1 MSNSKDAVR
10 KILDAVKADKRTSL
24 TAPEG
29 KLVCDAYGI
38 PVPKEG
44 VAKSAAEA
52 AKIATDMGFPV
63 VMKIVSPD
71 ILHKTEAGGVMV
83 GVKTAADAEKN
94 YATILANAKKYKADA
109 KIEGIQV
116 QQMLLGGQE
125 VIIGAVTDGSFGKL
139 VAFGLGGVLVEVL
152 KDITFRLAPATKE
165 DALSMLDGIQAHEML
180 KGVRGSDPANRD
192 AIADIIVNVSKLIT
206 DFPEIAE
213 MDLNPVFATKSN
225 AIAADVRIV
234 VDFEPKPPRP
244 RPNHD
249 DIVRQMNRIMKPKSV
264 AVIGASAENGK
275 IGNSVM
281 KNLINGGYKGEIY
294 PIHPKADEIM
304 GKKVYKSVKDVPGE
318 VDIAVFAIPA
328 NFVAGALIECGE
340 KKVVGA
346 ILIPSGYAETGN
358 IKGQEEI
365 QAIGQKYGIRL
376 MGPNIYGFYYTHA
389 NLCATFCTAYDVKGS
404 AALSS
409 QSGGIGMAIIGF
421 SRSAKMG
428 VSAIVGLGNKSD
440 IDEDDLLTFFEQDD
454 NTQII
459 AQHCEDLKDGRAFAE
474 VAKRVSKKKPIVVLK
489 AGRTSAGAKAA
500 SSHTGALAG
509 NDKIYEDVFNQSGVI
524 RARSLRDML
533 EFARGIPVLP
543 TPKGENVV
551 IITGAGGSG
560 VLLSDACIDNNLQAD
575 DDPAGSRCGVPQ
587 VHPAVRRGRQP
598 GRHHRRRAADH
609 LRQHRQARARRPAH
623 PFADPRLL
631 AHHRDAADGVCEEHG
646 RGEERD
652 EGQGHREAD
661 RGLAGRRHRGRGS
674 RRLSLPERHRRLRL
688 LDRNSGRGA
697 RREVQ
702 VGARRGPAVSVNSS
716 HSGMRASR
724 GPGMRIPGSRCARTG
739 MHGNQARF
747 AFQPSRCHRP
757 IQRRGDGEAG
767 AGRQRIDHEILK
779 SGMPARRPEL
789 QNLDHAD
796 HHDGDRCR
804 EQPVPRIGQAEASPT
819 RTKASACSPS
829 WPRSECGRKRGGPSV
844 AKVTAAARSQAMILR
859 MMVIATG

>member
-1 MSNSKDAVR
+1 MSNPKDAVR
-10 KILDAVKADKRTSL
+10 KIIDAVKADKRTSL

-38 PVPKEG
+38 PVPREG

-52 AKIATDMGFPV
+52 AKLATDMGFPV

-94 YATILANAKKYKADA
+94 YETIFANAKKYKADA
-109 KIEGIQV
+109 RIEGIQV

-152 KDITFRLAPATKE
+152 KDITFRMAPATKQ

-180 KGVRGSDPANRD
+180 KGVRGSDPVNRD
-192 AIADIIVNVSKLIT
+192 AIADIIVNVSRLVT

-225 AIAADVRIV
+225 ATAADVRIV
-234 VDFEPKPPRP
+234 VDFAPKPPRP

-264 AVIGASAENGK
+264 AVIGASSENGK

-281 KNLINGGYKGEIY
+281 KNLINGGYKGDIY
-294 PIHPKADEIM
+294 PIHPKADEIL
-304 GKKVYKSVKDVPGE
+304 GKKVYKSVKDIPGE

-328 NFVAGALIECGE
+328 SLVAGALTECGE

-358 IKGQEEI
+358 MKGQEEI

-454 NTQII
+454 NTRII

-560 VLLSDACIDNNLQAD
+560 VLLSDACIDNKLSLMTIPPDLDAAFRKFIPPFGAAGNPVDITGGEPPITYVNTVKLGLE
-575 DDPAGSRCGVPQ
+575 DPRIHSLILGYWHTIVTPPMVFARNMVEIKNAMKAKGIEKPIVASLAGDIEVEE
-587 VHPAVRRGRQP
+587 
-598 GRHHRRRAADH
+598 AADY
-609 LRQHRQARARRPAH
+609 LYQNGIVAYAYSTEIPVAVLG
-623 PFADPRLL
+623 AKYKW
-631 AHHRDAADGVCEEHG
+631 A
-646 RGEERD
+646 
-652 EGQGHREAD
+652 
-661 RGLAGRRHRGRGS
+661 
-674 RRLSLPERHRRLRL
+674 
-688 LDRNSGRGA
+688 RGA
-697 RREVQ
+697 
-702 VGARRGPAVSVNSS
+702 G
-716 HSGMRASR
+716 
-724 GPGMRIPGSRCARTG
+724 
-739 MHGNQARF
+739 
-747 AFQPSRCHRP
+747 
-757 IQRRGDGEAG
+757 
-767 AGRQRIDHEILK
+767 L
-779 SGMPARRPEL
+779 L
-789 QNLDHAD
+789 
-796 HHDGDRCR
+796 
-804 EQPVPRIGQAEASPT
+804 
-819 RTKASACSPS
+819 
-829 WPRSECGRKRGGPSV
+829 
-844 AKVTAAARSQAMILR
+844 
-859 MMVIATG
+859 

>member
-1 MSNSKDAVR
+1 MSHSQSFAKDAVR

-44 VAKSAAEA
+44 VATSAAEA

-83 GVKTAADAEKN
+83 GVKTAADVETN
-94 YATILANAKKYKADA
+94 YAAILANAKKYKSDA

-152 KDITFRLAPATKE
+152 KDITFRLAPATKQ

-192 AIADIIVNVSKLIT
+192 AIADIIVNVSQLIT
-206 DFPEIAE
+206 DFPEISE
-213 MDLNPVFATKSN
+213 MDLNPVFATKAD

-234 VDFEPKPPRP
+234 VDFAPPAPRP

-249 DIVRQMNRIMKPKSV
+249 DIVRQMNRIMKPQAV
-264 AVIGASAENGK
+264 AVIGASAESGK

-281 KNLINGGYKGEIY
+281 KNLINGGYQGEIY
-294 PIHPKADEIM
+294 PIHPKAEEIM
-304 GKKVYKSVKDVPGE
+304 GKKVYKSVKDVPGDI
-318 VDIAVFAIPA
+318 DIAVFAIPA
-328 NFVAGALIECGE
+328 NFVAPALIECGE
-340 KKVVGA
+340 KKIVGA

-358 IKGQEEI
+358 VKGQEEI

-376 MGPNIYGFYYTHA
+376 MGPNIYGFYYTPA

-560 VLLSDACIDNNLQAD
+560 VLLSDACIDNKLSLMTIPPDLDAAFRKFIPPFGAAGNPVDITGGEPPITYVNTVKLGLE
-575 DDPAGSRCGVPQ
+575 DPRIHALILGYWHTIVTPPMVFARNMVEVKNEMKAKGIEKPIVASLAGDIEVEE
-587 VHPAVRRGRQP
+587 
-598 GRHHRRRAADH
+598 AADY
-609 LRQHRQARARRPAH
+609 LYQNGIVAYAYSTEIPVAVLG
-623 PFADPRLL
+623 AKYKW
-631 AHHRDAADGVCEEHG
+631 A
-646 RGEERD
+646 
-652 EGQGHREAD
+652 
-661 RGLAGRRHRGRGS
+661 
-674 RRLSLPERHRRLRL
+674 
-688 LDRNSGRGA
+688 RGA
-697 RREVQ
+697 
-702 VGARRGPAVSVNSS
+702 G
-716 HSGMRASR
+716 
-724 GPGMRIPGSRCARTG
+724 
-739 MHGNQARF
+739 
-747 AFQPSRCHRP
+747 
-757 IQRRGDGEAG
+757 
-767 AGRQRIDHEILK
+767 L
-779 SGMPARRPEL
+779 L
-789 QNLDHAD
+789 
-796 HHDGDRCR
+796 
-804 EQPVPRIGQAEASPT
+804 
-819 RTKASACSPS
+819 
-829 WPRSECGRKRGGPSV
+829 
-844 AKVTAAARSQAMILR
+844 
-859 MMVIATG
+859 

>member
-52 AKIATDMGFPV
+52 AKIATGMGFPV

-71 ILHKTEAGGVMV
+71 ILHKTEAGGVVV
-83 GVKTAADAEKN
+83 GVKTAAEAEKN
-94 YATILANAKKYKADA
+94 YDIILANAKKYKADA

-116 QQMLLGGQE
+116 QQMLTGGQE
-125 VIIGAVTDGSFGKL
+125 VIVGAVTDGSFGKL

-152 KDITFRLAPATKE
+152 KDITFRLAPASKE
-165 DALSMLDGIQAHEML
+165 DALSMLDGIQAAEML
-180 KGVRGSDPANRD
+180 KGVRGSDPANRE
-192 AIADIIVNVSKLIT
+192 AIATIIVNVSKLIT
-206 DFPEIAE
+206 DFPEITE
-213 MDLNPVFATKSN
+213 MDLNPVFATRDA

-234 VDFEPKPPRP
+234 VDFAPKPPRP

-249 DIVRQMNRIMKPKSV
+249 DIVRQMNRIMKPKAV
-264 AVIGASAENGK
+264 AVIGASAETGK

-294 PIHPKADEIM
+294 PIHPKAEEIM
-304 GKKVYKSVKDVPGE
+304 GKKVFKSVKDIPGE

-328 NFVAGALIECGE
+328 SLVAGALIECGE

-358 IKGQEEI
+358 VKGQEEI

-376 MGPNIYGFYYTHA
+376 MGPNIYGFYYTPA
-389 NLCATFCTAYDVKGS
+389 NLCATFCTAYDVKGG

-454 NTQII
+454 NTKII

-533 EFARGIPVLP
+533 DFARGIPILP

-560 VLLSDACIDNNLQAD
+560 VLLSDACIDNNLKLMVIPPDLDAAFRKFIPPFGAAGNPVD
-575 DDPAGSRCGVPQ
+575 ITGGEPPITYVNTVKLELEDPRIHSLILGYWHTIVTPPMVFARNMVEVKNAMKAKGIEKPMVASLAGDIEVEE
-587 VHPAVRRGRQP
+587 
-598 GRHHRRRAADH
+598 AADY
-609 LRQHRQARARRPAH
+609 LYQNGIVAYAYSTEIPVAVLG
-623 PFADPRLL
+623 AKYKW
-631 AHHRDAADGVCEEHG
+631 A
-646 RGEERD
+646 
-652 EGQGHREAD
+652 
-661 RGLAGRRHRGRGS
+661 
-674 RRLSLPERHRRLRL
+674 
-688 LDRNSGRGA
+688 RGA
-697 RREVQ
+697 
-702 VGARRGPAVSVNSS
+702 G
-716 HSGMRASR
+716 
-724 GPGMRIPGSRCARTG
+724 
-739 MHGNQARF
+739 
-747 AFQPSRCHRP
+747 
-757 IQRRGDGEAG
+757 
-767 AGRQRIDHEILK
+767 L
-779 SGMPARRPEL
+779 L
-789 QNLDHAD
+789 
-796 HHDGDRCR
+796 
-804 EQPVPRIGQAEASPT
+804 
-819 RTKASACSPS
+819 
-829 WPRSECGRKRGGPSV
+829 
-844 AKVTAAARSQAMILR
+844 
-859 MMVIATG
+859 

>member
-1 MSNSKDAVR
+1 MSHSKDAVR
-10 KILDAVKADKRTSL
+10 KILDAVKADKRSSL

-52 AKIATDMGFPV
+52 VKLASGMGFPV

-83 GVKTAADAEKN
+83 GVKTAEDVEKN

-152 KDITFRLAPATKE
+152 KDITFRLAPATKQ

-180 KGVRGSDPANRD
+180 KGVRGSDPADRD
-192 AIADIIVNVSKLIT
+192 AIAGIIVNVSQLIT
-206 DFPEIAE
+206 DFPEISE
-213 MDLNPVFATKSN
+213 MDLNPVFATKSD

-234 VDFEPKPPRP
+234 VDFAPAAPRP

-264 AVIGASAENGK
+264 AVIGASAETGK

-281 KNLINGGYKGEIY
+281 KNLINGGYQGEIY

-304 GKKVYKSVKDVPGE
+304 GKKVYKSVKDVPGD

-328 NFVAGALIECGE
+328 NFVAAALTECGE

-358 IKGQEEI
+358 MKGQEEI

-560 VLLSDACIDNNLQAD
+560 VLLSDACIDNKLSLMTIPPDLDAAFRKFIPPFGAAGNPVDITGGEPPITYVNTVKLGLE
-575 DDPAGSRCGVPQ
+575 DPRIHSLILGYWHTIVTPPMVFAKNMVEVKNAMKAKGIEKPIVASLAGDIEVEE
-587 VHPAVRRGRQP
+587 
-598 GRHHRRRAADH
+598 AADY
-609 LRQHRQARARRPAH
+609 LYQNGIVAYAYSTEIPVAVLG
-623 PFADPRLL
+623 AKYKW
-631 AHHRDAADGVCEEHG
+631 A
-646 RGEERD
+646 
-652 EGQGHREAD
+652 
-661 RGLAGRRHRGRGS
+661 
-674 RRLSLPERHRRLRL
+674 
-688 LDRNSGRGA
+688 RGA
-697 RREVQ
+697 
-702 VGARRGPAVSVNSS
+702 G
-716 HSGMRASR
+716 
-724 GPGMRIPGSRCARTG
+724 
-739 MHGNQARF
+739 
-747 AFQPSRCHRP
+747 
-757 IQRRGDGEAG
+757 
-767 AGRQRIDHEILK
+767 L
-779 SGMPARRPEL
+779 L
-789 QNLDHAD
+789 
-796 HHDGDRCR
+796 
-804 EQPVPRIGQAEASPT
+804 
-819 RTKASACSPS
+819 
-829 WPRSECGRKRGGPSV
+829 
-844 AKVTAAARSQAMILR
+844 
-859 MMVIATG
+859 

>member
-1 MSNSKDAVR
+1 MSHSKDAVR
-10 KILDAVKADKRTSL
+10 KILDSVKADKRSSL

-52 AKIATDMGFPV
+52 VKLAAGMGFPV

-83 GVKTAADAEKN
+83 GVKTADDAEKN
-94 YATILANAKKYKADA
+94 YATILANAKKYKSDA

-152 KDITFRLAPATKE
+152 KDITFRLAPATKQ

-192 AIADIIVNVSKLIT
+192 AIADIIVNVSQLIT
-206 DFPEIAE
+206 DFPEISE
-213 MDLNPVFATKSN
+213 MDLNPVFATKAD

-234 VDFEPKPPRP
+234 VDFAPPPPRP

-294 PIHPKADEIM
+294 PIHPKADEIL

-328 NFVAGALIECGE
+328 NFVAAALTECGE

-358 IKGQEEI
+358 MKGQEEI

-560 VLLSDACIDNNLQAD
+560 VLLSDACIDNKLSLMQIPPDLDAAFRKFIPPFGAAGNPVDITGGEPPITYVNTVKLGLE
-575 DDPAGSRCGVPQ
+575 DPRIHSLILGYWHTIVTPPMVFARNMVEVKNAMKAKGIEKPIVASLAGDIEVEE
-587 VHPAVRRGRQP
+587 
-598 GRHHRRRAADH
+598 AADY
-609 LRQHRQARARRPAH
+609 LYQNGIVAYAYSTEIPVAVLG
-623 PFADPRLL
+623 AKYKW
-631 AHHRDAADGVCEEHG
+631 A
-646 RGEERD
+646 
-652 EGQGHREAD
+652 
-661 RGLAGRRHRGRGS
+661 
-674 RRLSLPERHRRLRL
+674 
-688 LDRNSGRGA
+688 RGA
-697 RREVQ
+697 
-702 VGARRGPAVSVNSS
+702 G
-716 HSGMRASR
+716 
-724 GPGMRIPGSRCARTG
+724 
-739 MHGNQARF
+739 
-747 AFQPSRCHRP
+747 
-757 IQRRGDGEAG
+757 
-767 AGRQRIDHEILK
+767 L
-779 SGMPARRPEL
+779 L
-789 QNLDHAD
+789 
-796 HHDGDRCR
+796 
-804 EQPVPRIGQAEASPT
+804 
-819 RTKASACSPS
+819 
-829 WPRSECGRKRGGPSV
+829 
-844 AKVTAAARSQAMILR
+844 
-859 MMVIATG
+859 

>member
-10 KILDAVKADKRTSL
+10 KILDSVKADKRTSL

-44 VAKSAAEA
+44 VAKSASEA
-52 AKIATDMGFPV
+52 SKIAADMGFPV

-83 GVKTAADAEKN
+83 GVKTAADVETN
-94 YATILANAKKYKADA
+94 YATILANAKKYKSDA

-125 VIIGAVTDGSFGKL
+125 VIVGAVTDGSFGKL

-152 KDITFRLAPATKE
+152 KDITFRLAPATKQ

-213 MDLNPVFATKSN
+213 MDLNPVFATKTN

-234 VDFEPKPPRP
+234 VDFAPPPPRP

-264 AVIGASAENGK
+264 AVIGASTEGGK

-328 NFVAGALIECGE
+328 NFVAAALIECGE

-358 IKGQEEI
+358 VKGQEEL

-376 MGPNIYGFYYTHA
+376 MGPNIYGFYYTPA

-560 VLLSDACIDNNLQAD
+560 VLLSDACIDNKLSLMTIPPDLDAAFRKFIPPFGAAGNPVDITGGEPPITYVNTVKLGLE
-575 DDPAGSRCGVPQ
+575 DPRIHSLILGYWHTIVTPPMVFAKNMVEVKNAMKAKGIEKPIVASLAGDIEVEE
-587 VHPAVRRGRQP
+587 
-598 GRHHRRRAADH
+598 AADY
-609 LRQHRQARARRPAH
+609 LYQNGIVAYAYSTEIPVAVLG
-623 PFADPRLL
+623 AKYKW
-631 AHHRDAADGVCEEHG
+631 A
-646 RGEERD
+646 
-652 EGQGHREAD
+652 
-661 RGLAGRRHRGRGS
+661 
-674 RRLSLPERHRRLRL
+674 
-688 LDRNSGRGA
+688 RGA
-697 RREVQ
+697 
-702 VGARRGPAVSVNSS
+702 G
-716 HSGMRASR
+716 
-724 GPGMRIPGSRCARTG
+724 
-739 MHGNQARF
+739 
-747 AFQPSRCHRP
+747 
-757 IQRRGDGEAG
+757 
-767 AGRQRIDHEILK
+767 L
-779 SGMPARRPEL
+779 L
-789 QNLDHAD
+789 
-796 HHDGDRCR
+796 
-804 EQPVPRIGQAEASPT
+804 
-819 RTKASACSPS
+819 
-829 WPRSECGRKRGGPSV
+829 
-844 AKVTAAARSQAMILR
+844 
-859 MMVIATG
+859 